1 MVEDVLI
8 ERRGDVLRI
17 TLNRPAAG
25 NLITNDIGKAVMAA
39 LADVGPDLKLIRLQ
53 ANGAD
58 FCRGRE
64 SPQIDRANARAK
76 EFREKIAEPAL
87 ALYAALINARA
98 PILGVVQGQAS
109 GVGCALAAL
118 CDISVA
124 AEAATFQIPEM
135 NHGIPPTLVMS
146 VMVGRVPHNAISQ
159 LVMTRQPITA
169 RRAQQLGIVGEVA
182 PDTGLIAAADALEAK
197 LIESSA
203 SSLQAVKEYMRLAP
217 GMDQAGKISLAAN
230 LISTILSSPGA

>member
-1 MVEDVLI
+1 MTSDVLI
-8 ERRGDVLRI
+8 GRRGDVLDI
-17 TLNRPAAG
+17 TLNRPASG
-25 NLITNDIGKAVMAA
+25 NLITADIGKAIIAA
-39 LADVGPDLKLIRLQ
+39 LAEVGSDLKLIRLQ
-53 ANGAD
+53 SNGAD

-64 SPQIDRANARAK
+64 SPAIDRVTARAR

-118 CDISVA
+118 CDLSVA
-124 AEAATFQIPEM
+124 GESATFQIPEM

-146 VMVGRVPHNAISQ
+146 VMVGRVPLNAISQ
-159 LVMTRQPITA
+159 LVLTREPIQASRA
-169 RRAQQLGIVGEVA
+169 RELGIVGELASDAGLVA
-182 PDTGLIAAADALEAK
+182 KADAMESRLLESPA
-197 LIESSA
+197 L
-203 SSLQAVKEYMRLAP
+203 SLQAVKEYARLAP

-230 LISTILSSPGA
+230 LISTVLSSPS

>member
-1 MVEDVLI
+1 MTSDVLI
-8 ERRGDVLRI
+8 GRRGDVLDI
-17 TLNRPAAG
+17 TLNRTASG
-25 NLITNDIGKAVMAA
+25 NLITADIGKAIIAA
-39 LADVGPDLKLIRLQ
+39 LAEVGSDLKLIRLQ
-53 ANGAD
+53 SNGAD

-64 SPQIDRANARAK
+64 SPAIDRATARAR

-118 CDISVA
+118 CDLSVA
-124 AEAATFQIPEM
+124 GESATFQIPEM

-146 VMVGRVPHNAISQ
+146 VMVGRVPLNAISQ
-159 LVMTRQPITA
+159 LVLTREPIPASRA
-169 RRAQQLGIVGEVA
+169 RELGIVGELA
-182 PDTGLIAAADALEAK
+182 PDAGLVAKADAMEARLLESPA
-197 LIESSA
+197 L
-203 SSLQAVKEYMRLAP
+203 SLQAVKEYARLAP

-230 LISTILSSPGA
+230 LISTVLSSPS